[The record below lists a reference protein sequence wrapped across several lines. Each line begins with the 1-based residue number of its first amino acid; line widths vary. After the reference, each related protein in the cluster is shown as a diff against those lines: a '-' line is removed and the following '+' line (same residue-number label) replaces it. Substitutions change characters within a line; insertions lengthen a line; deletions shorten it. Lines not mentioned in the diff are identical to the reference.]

1 MKNKEF
7 NIQESYGFH
16 FTSITV
22 FIKRSIEQLLKPYG
36 LTHLQFSILMNL
48 YKNNISTQKEM
59 LKNTYG
65 DEASIT
71 RILDRL
77 ETKGYIKRVRSQEDK
92 RKKKLT
98 LTDEG
103 ITLMSEIIKYTS
115 YINNELAKELS
126 EDEEKEFLRLLQKV
140 HNSLDKI

>member
-1 MKNKEF
+1 MENKEF
-7 NIQESYGFH
+7 NIQESLGFH

-22 FIKRSIEQLLKPYG
+22 FIKRSIEQLLKPYN

-77 ETKGYIKRVRSQEDK
+77 EAKGYIKRVRSEEDK
-92 RKKKLT
+92 RKKKLV

-103 ITLMSEIIKYTS
+103 IELMTEIIKYTG
-115 YINNELAKELS
+115 YINNELAKDLNK
-126 EDEEKEFLRLLQKV
+126 DEEKEFLRLLQKV

>member
-1 MKNKEF
+1 MENKEF
-7 NIQESYGFH
+7 NIQESLGFH

-22 FIKRSIEQLLKPYG
+22 FIKRSIEQLLKPYN
-36 LTHLQFSILMNL
+36 LTHLQFSILMNM

-77 ETKGYIKRVRSQEDK
+77 EAKGYIKRVRSEEDK
-92 RKKKLT
+92 RKKKLV

-103 ITLMSEIIKYTS
+103 IELMTEIIKYTG
-115 YINNELAKELS
+115 YINNELAKDLKK
-126 EDEEKEFLRLLQKV
+126 DEEKEFLRLLQKV

>member
-1 MKNKEF
+1 MENKEF
-7 NIQESYGFH
+7 NIQESFGFH

-22 FIKRSIEQLLKPYG
+22 FIKRSIEQLLKPYN

-48 YKNNISTQKEM
+48 YKNNVSTQKEM

-71 RILDRL
+71 RVLDRL
-77 ETKGYIKRVRSQEDK
+77 EAKGYIKRVRSEEDK
-92 RKKKLT
+92 RKKKLI

-103 ITLMSEIIKYTS
+103 TELMTKIIKYTG
-115 YINNELAKELS
+115 YINKELAKELNK
-126 EDEEKEFLRLLQKV
+126 EEEKEFLRLLQKV